1 MSNRLSRK
9 KIAEYIA
16 QSITAKSDQGPVL
29 VMVAGYLI
37 ANQRVKEIDLIMDEV
52 SYELQSYGI
61 VNAQVSTREKL
72 LAETRSNLMSFIS
85 EQTGAKNVLLDE
97 ITDPS
102 IIGGMRLKLPRVA
115 LDSTINNKLHKFVL
129 SNKR

>member
-52 SYELQSYGI
+52 YYELQSYGI

>member
-115 LDSTINNKLHKFVL
+115 LDSTINNKLNKFVL

>member
-16 QSITAKSDQGPVL
+16 QNITSKSDQGPVL

-37 ANQRVKEIDLIMDEV
+37 ANHRVKEIDLIMDEV

-85 EQTGAKNVLLDE
+85 EQAGAKNVLLDE

-115 LDSTINNKLHKFVL
+115 LDSTINNKLNKFVL

>member
-1 MSNRLSRK
+1 MSSRLSRK
-9 KIAEYIA
+9 KIAEHIA
-16 QSITAKSDQGPVL
+16 QSITSKSDQGPVL

-61 VNAQVSTREKL
+61 VNAQVSTSEKL
-72 LAETRSNLMSFIS
+72 LADTRSNLMSFIS
-85 EQTGAKNVLLDE
+85 EQTGAKNVFLDE
-97 ITDPS
+97 IPDPS
-102 IIGGMRLKLPRVA
+102 IIGGMRLKLPRVT
-115 LDSTINNKLHKFVL
+115 LDSTINNKLNKFVL